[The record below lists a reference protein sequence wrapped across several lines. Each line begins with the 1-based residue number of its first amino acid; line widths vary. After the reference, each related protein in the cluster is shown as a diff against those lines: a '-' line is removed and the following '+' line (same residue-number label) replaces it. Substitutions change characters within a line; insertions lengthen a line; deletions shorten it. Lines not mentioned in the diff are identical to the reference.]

1 MDFNEFL
8 LLEEIL
14 GDLTEV
20 QGFKPQ
26 FMYGTKLDMNR
37 WIRQKRKEKVAYYPI
52 VWVQTPFTLS
62 GKPFASGDI
71 RIIIANLANSD
82 MSNIERT
89 NVSFVKTLDPLSSHV
104 LDSLNSTTGVR
115 INETDDFAITRHF
128 NYDTD
133 DTHESN
139 DIWDAIVI
147 TTTIEFNLNCL

>member
-14 GDLTEV
+14 GDLPEI

-26 FMYGTKLDMNR
+26 FMYGTKVDMMS
-37 WIRQKRKEKVAYYPI
+37 WIRQKRKEKVAYYPL
-52 VWVQTPFTLS
+52 VWVQTPLSLS
-62 GKPFASGDI
+62 GKPFASSDI
-71 RIIIANLANSD
+71 RIIIANLASSD

-89 NVSFVKTLDPLSSHV
+89 NVNFVKTLDPLSTYV
-104 LDSLNSTTGVR
+104 LNALKSTTGIS
-115 INETDDFAITRHF
+115 INETDSFEITRHF

-133 DTHESN
+133 DTHEST